1 MIIFGMDQNRRDI
14 VGPILA
20 TVLHM
25 IVTRNIA
32 KKRVDPL
39 AVFLDELPTLSL
51 PSLVNWLNESR
62 SAGFCGVLGYQNMTQ
77 LEKAYGKENSR
88 AILSGCNT
96 KFIFNPGEY
105 ESAKYFSDYLGDEEV
120 RYRQKSRS
128 SSKGG
133 GSSSTS
139 EQDKTKKLF
148 SPEEML
154 KLPAGHCIFI
164 NPAYA
169 NQHEASVPMKLKV
182 EIGDGEMQRRAY
194 GEANFHRVI
203 KELKKKVRH
212 TQITGDDIKA
222 RIAALD
228 KFIPNK
234 LGKSVKNI
242 SVDIADELDEDDLFA
257 KR

>member
-1 MIIFGMDQNRRDI
+1 
-14 VGPILA
+14 
-20 TVLHM
+20 
-25 IVTRNIA
+25 
-32 KKRVDPL
+32 
-39 AVFLDELPTLSL
+39 
-51 PSLVNWLNESR
+51 
-62 SAGFCGVLGYQNMTQ
+62 
-77 LEKAYGKENSR
+77 
-88 AILSGCNT
+88 
-96 KFIFNPGEY
+96 
-105 ESAKYFSDYLGDEEV
+105 LGDEEV

-133 GSSSTS
+133 GSSGSS

-222 RIAALD
+222 RIAGLD